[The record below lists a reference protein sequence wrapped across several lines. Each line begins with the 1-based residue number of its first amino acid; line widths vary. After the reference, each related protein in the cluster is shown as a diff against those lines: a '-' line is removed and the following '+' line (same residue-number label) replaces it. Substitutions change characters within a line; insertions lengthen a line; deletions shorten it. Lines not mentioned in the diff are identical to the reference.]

1 MAKKLALRELKS
13 APLTGAELDAL
24 QRLAGSYEALFSRK
38 SQQIK
43 KLGLDVSKFAETDF
57 RKYILEHYSFLKR
70 PVIVIDGQVFIGNA
84 KATVEAAKAAL

>member
-1 MAKKLALRELKS
+1 LRELKS

-24 QRLAGSYEALFSRK
+24 KQLAGSYEALFSRK

-43 KLGLDVSKFAETDF
+43 KLGLDVSRFGEKDF

-84 KATVEAAKAAL
+84 KDTVTAAKAAL

>member
-1 MAKKLALRELKS
+1 MRELKS

-24 QRLAGSYEALFSRK
+24 KKPAGSYEALFSRK

-43 KLGLDVSKFAETDF
+43 KLGLDVSKFGEKEF
-57 RKYILEHYSFLKR
+57 RRYILEHYSFLKR

-84 KATVEAAKAAL
+84 KATVTAAKAAL